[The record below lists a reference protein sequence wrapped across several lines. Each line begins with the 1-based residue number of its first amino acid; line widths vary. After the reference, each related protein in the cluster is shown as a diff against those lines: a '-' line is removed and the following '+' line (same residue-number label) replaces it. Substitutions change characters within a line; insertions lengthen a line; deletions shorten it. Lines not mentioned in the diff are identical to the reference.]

1 MWGRPLI
8 IFSGLHFPFLLI
20 APKLFE
26 RYFMVLLPG
35 TLALAGAMSLRS
47 RWQLRLPALAI
58 LGILAVILAHDQFLA
73 KNAALWQLG
82 RRALARGI
90 PARDIDGG
98 FQWNGWHSTHGIER
112 GRDESPPR
120 GLTQRSTGRFPSVT
134 GRYKLVSSPPPGAHV
149 IDSASYQLWLTP
161 GERRLFLVE
170 AGQVTQTR

>member
-1 MWGRPLI
+1 
-8 IFSGLHFPFLLI
+8 
-20 APKLFE
+20 
-26 RYFMVLLPG
+26 MVLLPG
-35 TLALAGAMSLRS
+35 TLALAGATSLRS

-120 GLTQRSTGRFPSVT
+120 GLTQRSTRRFPSVT